1 MLENYNTY
9 KILRVFFDSPTKNF
23 QLREI
28 SRMIGIGLPSVIS
41 HIKKLEK
48 EGFVKKEKKGV
59 YGSYSAKKEEKFKLY
74 KRNDILVRLQ
84 ECGLIDFIADEVQPN
99 VVVLFGSAA
108 RGEDIEGSDI
118 DLFVLAKEVKLDLSR
133 FENKLKRK
141 IKIFFEDEIKEV
153 PNELLNNIINGI
165 KLYGYLKV
173 L

>member
-28 SRMIGIGLPSVIS
+28 SRMTGIGLPSVIS

-48 EGFVKKEKKGV
+48 EGFLKKENKGV

-74 KRNDILVRLQ
+74 KRNDILIRLH

-99 VVVLFGSAA
+99 VIVLFGSAA

-118 DLFVLAKEVKLDLSR
+118 DFFVLAKEVDLDLRR
-133 FENKLKRK
+133 FEDELKRK
-141 IKIFFEDEIKEV
+141 IKIFFEDDIKEV

-165 KLYGYLKV
+165 TLYGYLKV